1 MNTALIS
8 NKLWINKV
16 MKTNKKMV
24 LMKVH
29 QFNNNR
35 KYFKDLQIVI
45 INTIPQWIK
54 IKGNNHHQISIIL
67 SYLLQII
74 EEIKAKIIVWMEML
88 ILDFTRVNSQEIKTL
103 FNIILTITLLVII
116 KHLMMSKMTL
126 ILEVIAQ
133 VFLSFL
139 WAAIQE
145 EKSEKFPEENINDM
159 NPFIFQN

>member
-103 FNIILTITLLVII
+103 FNIILTITLWVII

-126 ILEVIAQ
+126 TLEVIAQ

>member
-1 MNTALIS
+1 
-8 NKLWINKV
+8 
-16 MKTNKKMV
+16 MV

-35 KYFKDLQIVI
+35 KYFKDLQIVM

-54 IKGNNHHQISIIL
+54 IKDNNHHQISIIL

-74 EEIKAKIIVWMEML
+74 EKNKATIIVWMEML
-88 ILDFTRVNSQEIKTL
+88 ILDFTRVNSQEIKML
-103 FNIILTITLLVII
+103 FNIILTITPLVII

-126 ILEVIAQ
+126 TLEVIAQ

-159 NPFIFQN
+159 NPLVFQN

>member
-1 MNTALIS
+1 MNIALIS

-126 ILEVIAQ
+126 TLEVIAQ